1 LVSEDEKSTKSDEKR
16 EETPKV
22 EPYAPFFRKIETN
35 ESRRCKTAFDENTA
49 VEEDFFAEEREK
61 K

>member
-1 LVSEDEKSTKSDEKR
+1 MVSEDEKSTKSDAK

-22 EPYAPFFRKIETN
+22 EPYVPFYRKIEKN
-35 ESRRCKTAFDENTA
+35 VSRRCKTAFDETTV
-49 VEEDFFAEEREK
+49 VEEDFFAAETRK

>member
-1 LVSEDEKSTKSDEKR
+1 MVSEDEKSTKSDAR

-35 ESRRCKTAFDENTA
+35 ELRRCKTAFDENTA